1 MFAIEAFMKKNGY
14 VTVKDG
20 TKIFYTIFGSGE
32 PVLFLHGNGGS
43 SHFFQYQ
50 VASFKKA
57 FQLVFLDSR
66 GHGRSTNCGDR
77 LDFDLMAEDTKESLD
92 ALGLHKVSI
101 VGFSDGANLA
111 MVFAARFP
119 DYVQKLVLNSGN
131 LFFKGTK
138 WYSRL
143 LSYLQFGMNVV
154 LNMLSRRFKN
164 SKLQAKLLLQEEV
177 LPPDELKD
185 VDAPSM
191 VIVGENDVIE
201 ESHSKY
207 IASLLPHGH
216 FVEVPREGHNLART
230 DAPTFNQI
238 VLSFLKGES

>member
-66 GHGRSTNCGDR
+66 GHGRSTNCGDH

-131 LFFKGTK
+131 LFF
-138 WYSRL
+138 
-143 LSYLQFGMNVV
+143 
-154 LNMLSRRFKN
+154 
-164 SKLQAKLLLQEEV
+164 
-177 LPPDELKD
+177 
-185 VDAPSM
+185 
-191 VIVGENDVIE
+191 
-201 ESHSKY
+201 
-207 IASLLPHGH
+207 
-216 FVEVPREGHNLART
+216 
-230 DAPTFNQI
+230 
-238 VLSFLKGES
+238 